1 LSQLALGFSP
11 GPMGQVDL
19 EAFEQGYDILIGV
32 DEAGRGPL
40 AGPVTT
46 AGVAVT
52 RAQWEQLEGVND
64 SKQMTAQGR
73 AAWEEQ
79 LLLRGGW
86 HRVDLDAG
94 EIDRLNI
101 LAASL
106 EGMRRCAEALCAGF
120 SGARVLVLVDG
131 NHRLRSFEGAQQPL
145 VKGDARSRVIAAASV
160 LAKEHRDREMARLEV
175 LYPGYGF
182 AKHKGYPTPA
192 HLRALAELGPSSV
205 HRFSYAPV
213 AQAAATA
220 AAERR

>member
-1 LSQLALGFSP
+1 MSQLELGFSL

-19 EAFEQGYDILIGV
+19 EAFAQGYDVVIGV

-40 AGPVTT
+40 AGPVST
-46 AGVAVT
+46 AGFAVT

-73 AAWEEQ
+73 AAWEQ
-79 LLLRGGW
+79 RLLLQGGW
-86 HRVDLDAG
+86 HQVDLAAE

-106 EGMRRCAEALCAGF
+106 EGMRRCAEALCAGLA
-120 SGARVLVLVDG
+120 GARVLVLVDG
-131 NHRLRSFEGAQQPL
+131 NHGLRSFSGMQQPL

-160 LAKEHRDREMARLEV
+160 LAKEHRDREMARLDA

-182 AKHKGYPTPA
+182 GKHKGYPTPA
-192 HLRALAELGPSSV
+192 HLRALAELGPSPV
-205 HRFSYAPV
+205 HRLSFSPV

-220 AAERR
+220 AAQRR

>member
-1 LSQLALGFSP
+1 MSQLECGFSR

-19 EAFEQGYDILIGV
+19 EAFAQGYEILIGV

-40 AGPVTT
+40 AGPVST

-64 SKQMTAQGR
+64 SKQMSAPGR
-73 AAWEEQ
+73 AEWEER

-86 HRVDLDAG
+86 HRVDLAPA

-101 LAASL
+101 LGASL
-106 EGMRRCAEALCAGF
+106 EGMRRCAEALLADF

-131 NHRLRSFEGAQQPL
+131 NHRLRSFCGAQQPL

-160 LAKEHRDREMARLEV
+160 LAKEHRDREMAGLDA
-175 LYPGYGF
+175 LYPGYGLG
-182 AKHKGYPTPA
+182 KHKGYPTPA
-192 HLRALAELGPSSV
+192 HLRALAALGPSPV
-205 HRFSYAPV
+205 HRLSYAPV

-220 AAERR
+220 AARRR

>member
-1 LSQLALGFSP
+1 VS
-11 GPMGQVDL
+11 
-19 EAFEQGYDILIGV
+19 
-32 DEAGRGPL
+32 
-40 AGPVTT
+40 T

-73 AAWEEQ
+73 AVWEER
-79 LLLRGGW
+79 LLLQGGW
-86 HRVDLDAG
+86 HQVDLAAE

-106 EGMRRCAEALCAGF
+106 EGMRRCAEALCAGL

-131 NHRLRSFEGAQQPL
+131 NHGLRSFAGAQQPL

-160 LAKEHRDREMARLEV
+160 LAKEHRDREMARLEA

-182 AKHKGYPTPA
+182 GKHKGYPTPA
-192 HLRALAELGPSSV
+192 HLRALAELGPSPV
-205 HRFSYAPV
+205 HRLSYAPV
-213 AQAAATA
+213 AHAAATA
-220 AAERR
+220 AAQRR

>member
-1 LSQLALGFSP
+1 MSQLELGFSL

-19 EAFEQGYDILIGV
+19 EAFAQGYDVIIGV

-40 AGPVTT
+40 AGPVST
-46 AGVAVT
+46 AGFAVT

-73 AAWEEQ
+73 AAWEQ
-79 LLLRGGW
+79 RLLLQGGW
-86 HRVDLDAG
+86 HQVDLAAE

-106 EGMRRCAEALCAGF
+106 EGMRRCAEALCAGLA
-120 SGARVLVLVDG
+120 GARVLVLVDG
-131 NHRLRSFEGAQQPL
+131 NHGLRSFSGMQQPL

-160 LAKEHRDREMARLEV
+160 LAKEHRDREMARLDA

-182 AKHKGYPTPA
+182 GKHKGYPTPA
-192 HLRALAELGPSSV
+192 HLRALAELGPSPV
-205 HRFSYAPV
+205 HRLSFSPV

-220 AAERR
+220 AAQRR